1 MTGAGGLLLA
11 GGGHSHALLLKRWAM
26 QPERRPPQSIT
37 LVNRCSTALYSGM
50 VPGLIAGLYQRD
62 ELAIDLRQLC
72 DRAGVA
78 FVEAEITGL
87 NPEQNLLHLRNR
99 PALHFSWLS
108 LDVGAVSRPSA
119 AGVPIKPLEASLSFL
134 ESEDPNNLNP
144 LRVIGAGAAGLE
156 VVLALR
162 RRWPQR
168 ELQLQQRR
176 GQLDPAVQHV
186 LRKANIAVTD
196 DDSHHNGPSLLCTGS
211 QGPAWLATTGLPLT
225 PDGRVRTDRY
235 LRVEGHPC
243 LFASGDCA
251 VISASPRPASGV
263 WAVRAGRP
271 LAINLEA
278 ACKGHPLRPWHPQR
292 KALQLIGSH
301 QDAAWARW
309 GGWRL
314 GPSRLLWHLKQRIDR
329 AFMTGFLQ
337 PAAMADAAPMACRG
351 CAAKLPAQPLAAALE
366 RVGLGGQPEDAAHL
380 AGHPGLLQSTDGFPA
395 LVSDPWLNGRLTAL
409 HACSDLWACGAPVSS
424 AMATITLPM
433 VSADEQQE
441 LLVQT
446 LAGIRSV
453 LDEQCAE
460 LIGGHTMES
469 RSASP
474 RPASLGVQITLTVN
488 GNSHHPPW
496 LKSGLQAGDALLISR
511 PLGTGVL
518 FAGAMSGA
526 TRAADLDTALQTM
539 ACSQHT
545 LLDQIEPIRGGIHA
559 CTDITGF
566 GLLGHLGEMLQN
578 SPGLTIELEG
588 SAIPAYP
595 GALELFERGISST
608 LAPSNR
614 AAWRWLE
621 GPVQLRDHASPALL
635 ELLVDPQ
642 TCGPLLLACTSKA
655 AAQLTRNGPWLQIGN
670 ATAAHD

>member
-1 MTGAGGLLLA
+1 MTTGGTLLLA
-11 GGGHSHALLLKRWAM
+11 GGGHSHSLLLKRWAM
-26 QPERRPPQSIT
+26 RPERRPQQSIT
-37 LVNRCSTALYSGM
+37 LINRSSTALYSGM
-50 VPGLIAGLYQRD
+50 VPGLIAGIYQQD

-87 NPEQNLLHLRNR
+87 DTEQNCLHLRDR
-99 PALHFSWLS
+99 PALHFNWLS

-134 ESEDPNNLNP
+134 ESEDPSDPNP

-196 DDSHHNGPSLLCTGS
+196 EDSHHNGPSLLCTGS
-211 QGPAWLATTGLPLT
+211 QGPAWLATTGLPLA
-225 PDGRVRTDRY
+225 PDGRVRTDRH

-263 WAVRAGRP
+263 WAVRAGRT
-271 LAINLEA
+271 LATNLEA
-278 ACKGHPLRPWHPQR
+278 ACQGQPLHPWQPQR
-292 KALQLIGSH
+292 QALQLIGSH
-301 QDAAWARW
+301 EDAAWARW
-309 GGWRL
+309 GHWRL
-314 GPSRLLWHLKQRIDR
+314 GPSPLWWRLKQSIDR
-329 AFMTGFLQ
+329 RFMAGFER
-337 PAAMADAAPMACRG
+337 PAAMANAAPMACRG

-366 RVGLGGQPEDAAHL
+366 RVDLGGQPEDAASL
-380 AGHPGLLQSTDGFPA
+380 PGSEQLLQSVDGFPA

-409 HACSDLWACGAPVSS
+409 HACSDLWACGARVSS
-424 AMATITLPM
+424 AMATVTLPM
-433 VSADEQQE
+433 VSAEEQQE

-453 LDEQCAE
+453 LDEQGAE

-469 RSASP
+469 RSAP
-474 RPASLGVQITLTVN
+474 PVPASLGIQITLTVN
-488 GNSHHPPW
+488 GNSPKSPW
-496 LKSGLQAGDALLISR
+496 LKTGLRPGDALLISR

-518 FAGAMSGA
+518 FAGTMTGA
-526 TRAADLDTALQTM
+526 TKATDLDAALKGM
-539 ACSQHT
+539 ACSQHV
-545 LLDQIEPIRGGIHA
+545 LLGQIEPIREGIHA

-578 SPGLTIELEG
+578 SPGLTVELDG

-595 GALELFERGISST
+595 GALDLFKRGVAST

-614 AAWRWLE
+614 TAWQWLE
-621 GPVQLRDHASPALL
+621 GPVQLKQPPSTGLL

-642 TCGPLLLACTSKA
+642 TCGPLLLACSSA
-655 AAQLTRNGPWLQIGN
+655 NAAQLTQNGPWLQIGS
-670 ATAAHD
+670 ATAAHG

>member
-1 MTGAGGLLLA
+1 MTTGGTLLLA

-26 QPERRPPQSIT
+26 RPARRPRHSIT
-37 LVNRCSTALYSGM
+37 LVNRASTTLYSGM
-50 VPGLIAGLYQRD
+50 VPGLIAGLYQRN

-87 NPEQNLLHLRNR
+87 NPEQNRLYLRGR
-99 PALHFSWLS
+99 PALHFDWLS

-119 AGVPIKPLEASLSFL
+119 VGIPIKPLEASLAFL
-134 ESEDPNNLNP
+134 ESEDPSDPQP

-168 ELQLQQRR
+168 SLQLQQRK
-176 GQLDPAVQHV
+176 GQLSSALQKV
-186 LRKANIAVTD
+186 LKRARITLID
-196 DDSHHNGPSLLCTGS
+196 DNRDHSGPSLLCTGS
-211 QGPAWLATTGLPLT
+211 QGAAWLATAGLPLD
-225 PDGRVRTDRY
+225 PDGRVYTDHH
-235 LRVEGHPC
+235 LRVEGYPC

-251 VISASPRPASGV
+251 VIGASPRPASGV

-271 LAINLEA
+271 LAANLEA
-278 ACKGHPLRPWHPQR
+278 ACQGNPLRRWHPQR
-292 KALQLIGSH
+292 EALQLIGSH

-309 GGWRL
+309 GRWWVGPAPLIWR
-314 GPSRLLWHLKQRIDR
+314 LKQRIDR
-329 AFMTGFLQ
+329 AFMAGFRH
-337 PAAMADAAPMACRG
+337 PAAMTDTAPMACRG

-366 RVGLGGQPEDAAHL
+366 RVGLGGQPEDAAYL
-380 AGHPGLLQSTDGFPA
+380 PGSEQLLQSMDGFPA
-395 LVSDPWLNGRLTAL
+395 LVNDPWLNGRLTAL

-460 LIGGHTMES
+460 IIGGHTMES
-469 RSASP
+469 RGAAP
-474 RPASLGVQITLTVN
+474 TPASLGVQIALTVN
-488 GNSHHPPW
+488 GSNTSPW
-496 LKSGLQAGDALLISR
+496 LKSGLRAGDALLISR

-518 FAGAMSGA
+518 FAGSMTGA
-526 TRAADLDTALQTM
+526 TSAPDLDSALQSM
-539 ACSQHT
+539 ATSQHT
-545 LLDQIEPIRGGIHA
+545 LLKQVEPIEEHIHA

-578 SPGLTIELEG
+578 NPRIRIQLNG
-588 SAIPAYP
+588 SAIPAYS
-595 GALELFERGISST
+595 GSLELFERGVSST

-621 GPVQLRDHASPALL
+621 GPVELKDHASPALL

-655 AAQLTRNGPWLQIGN
+655 AAQLTRNGPWIQIGN
-670 ATAAHD
+670 ATDVHG

>member
-1 MTGAGGLLLA
+1 MTTGGTLLLA
-11 GGGHSHALLLKRWAM
+11 GGGHSHSLLLKRWAM
-26 QPERRPPQSIT
+26 RPERRPQQSIT
-37 LVNRCSTALYSGM
+37 LINRRSTALYSGM
-50 VPGLIAGLYQRD
+50 VPGLIAGIYQRD

-87 NPEQNLLHLRNR
+87 DAEQNCLHLRDR
-99 PALHFSWLS
+99 PALHFDWLS
-108 LDVGAVSRPSA
+108 LDVGAVSRASSR
-119 AGVPIKPLEASLSFL
+119 GIPIKPLEAALAFL
-134 ESEDPNNLNP
+134 ESEDPSDRRP
-144 LRVIGAGAAGLE
+144 LRVVGAGAAGLE

-168 ELQLQQRR
+168 ALQLQQRK
-176 GQLDPAVQHV
+176 GQLGSTIQRV
-186 LRKANIAVTD
+186 LQRAHITLID
-196 DDSHHNGPSLLCTGS
+196 DNGDHAGPSLLCTGS
-211 QGPAWLATTGLPLT
+211 QGAAWLTTTGLPLD
-225 PDGRVRTDRY
+225 PDGRIRTDRH

-278 ACKGHPLRPWHPQR
+278 ACQGSPLRPWHPQQQ
-292 KALQLIGSH
+292 ALQLIGSH
-301 QDAAWARW
+301 RDAAWARW
-309 GGWRL
+309 GRWRV
-314 GPSRLLWHLKQRIDR
+314 GPSPLLWQLKQRIDR
-329 AFMTGFLQ
+329 AFMAGFRH
-337 PAAMADAAPMACRG
+337 PAAMTDAAPMACRG

-366 RVGLGGQPEDAAHL
+366 QVGLGGQPEDAARL
-380 AGHPGLLQSTDGFPA
+380 AEHPGLLQSMDGFPA
-395 LVSDPWLNGRLTAL
+395 LMSDPWLNGRLTAL

-433 VSADEQQE
+433 VSASEQQE
-441 LLVQT
+441 LLAQT
-446 LAGIRSV
+446 LGGIRSV
-453 LDEQCAE
+453 LDEQGAA

-474 RPASLGVQITLTVN
+474 VPASLGVQVALTVN
-488 GNSHHPPW
+488 GNSTQSPW
-496 LKSGLQAGDALLISR
+496 LKSGLQTGDALLISR

-526 TRAADLDTALQTM
+526 TKAADLDAAIKSMVT
-539 ACSQHT
+539 SQHT
-545 LLDQIEPIRGGIHA
+545 LLKQLQPVRRDIHA

-566 GLLGHLGEMLQN
+566 GLLGHLGEMLLN
-578 SPGLTIELEG
+578 SPELMVQLDG

-595 GALELFERGISST
+595 GALGLFERGVSST

-621 GPVQLRDHASPALL
+621 SPVQLQQPPSAALL

-642 TCGPLLLACTSKA
+642 TCGPLLLACTSEA